1 MEVQRFRLPLSDTRL
16 LMVGRKI
23 YKIKLRQRGCEDS
36 DEGELNALY
45 DRPEV
50 QQDLKNVILYTLVNI
65 ADRVRPVQTNDLV
78 CYPFKSP
85 WMAAKKLNFYQ
96 HNQLLDTYPE
106 VITFYV
112 ECKDRTNLNKD
123 NLVEQRATDLER
135 EEHDVHQSLEC
146 LEGEE
151 NERVTKKQLKRK
163 QLRELK
169 SEDDSSVHV
178 SRRSSKRRKVYC
190 ESEDSESNSEH
201 SGSRK
206 ARASHRTVLK
216 EKRLNKIQRKANWAR
231 SDAPTPA
238 AAAQASSVGCEGQTS
253 KQDKGDSAGTDTTR
267 RLSGFTGLLQRLLK
281 PLRIW

>member
-1 MEVQRFRLPLSDTRL
+1 MQ
-16 LMVGRKI
+16 
-23 YKIKLRQRGCEDS
+23 
-36 DEGELNALY
+36 
-45 DRPEV
+45 
-50 QQDLKNVILYTLVNI
+50 NVILYTLVNI

-78 CYPFKSP
+78 CYPCMSLLVCLHVLSHTGTICCIVKSP

-216 EKRLNKIQRKANWAR
+216 EVKVCCLLG
-231 SDAPTPA
+231 
-238 AAAQASSVGCEGQTS
+238 VELEG
-253 KQDKGDSAGTDTTR
+253 
-267 RLSGFTGLLQRLLK
+267 
-281 PLRIW
+281 